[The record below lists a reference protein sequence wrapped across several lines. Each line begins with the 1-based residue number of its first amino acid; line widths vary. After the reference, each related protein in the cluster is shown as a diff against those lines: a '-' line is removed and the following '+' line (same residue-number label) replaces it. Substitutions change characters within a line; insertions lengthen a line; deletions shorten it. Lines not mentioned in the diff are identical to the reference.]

1 MPRWLALVILFAT
14 AVAADDR
21 MYKFEVDQDRVAGA
35 ADFSFLNRTLT
46 QADRLF
52 VCGEHFCRAGK
63 DLQPNTPDDERVRLF
78 GVNTAFAANF
88 PEEADAVR
96 IAKRLRR
103 LGVNLVRLH
112 HMDTSPDTDPAT
124 ARSILTTGPY
134 PTLNQVSL
142 GRLRAFLAALSEQG
156 IYVNLNL
163 HVGYQ
168 FRPEV
173 DGVPAYAG
181 EAPRLGKPVHMFHP
195 RMVALQVEFTRKLI
209 GGLKLKDNPVLG
221 MVEINNESSLVEA
234 WQKGQLQK
242 QLNPEYKAALLAG
255 AAEPQSDDEWLALLV
270 RRDREYVDALAATVK
285 AATDQWVPV
294 AGTQHS
300 FYGPLILDSHAG
312 LDYHDNH
319 FYIDHY
325 NFPNRSWD
333 ARDWRIRNSSG
344 VGTGLAAYL
353 NMAVSRAAGKPYTVS
368 EYNQQWPNQQAGEID
383 PTLAVFAAF
392 QDWDSIMH
400 FAYSHGR
407 SWDTKVPGGFD
418 MNGDWAKWP
427 GFGQSAWLF
436 RTGAISP
443 GKAPLV
449 IALPREV
456 RMRAAREKRVGNTA
470 AALSASIGYDPA
482 VAFLR
487 RVAIAAG
494 ETQSPLSAPGPGPYR
509 SDTGEIIYDKE
520 ARVFT
525 VAAERVAGVFGF
537 LGRRKVTAGL
547 LDVQLAPESRGFA
560 TVLLTPLDGQ
570 PLSKS
575 VRMLLSTPGYALTT
589 MPGSDPPR
597 PQRLIPYP
605 DAKDWFTLEP
615 EPGSDKPSG
624 NRSGSAA
631 PVWMERVESV
641 ITIRNPAGALAV
653 YPLDGK
659 GARLAPVR
667 TQKIRGGWRIHLQAD
682 GQQFAPW
689 YELEAK

>member
-1 MPRWLALVILFAT
+1 MPRGLAFVLLVT
-14 AVAADDR
+14 AAGADDR
-21 MYKFEVDQDRVAGA
+21 MFRFEVDQDRVAGA

-52 VCGEHFCRAGK
+52 VCGEHFCRVGK
-63 DLQPNTPDDERVRLF
+63 DLQPHTPDDERVRLF

-112 HMDTSPDTDPAT
+112 HMDTSPDAEPAS

-134 PTLNQVSL
+134 PSLNQVSL
-142 GRLRAFLAALSEQG
+142 ARLRVFLSALSHEG

-173 DGVPAYAG
+173 DGIPAYAG

-209 GGLKLKDNPVLG
+209 DGLKLQDNPVLG

-242 QLNPEYKAALLAG
+242 QLNAEYKAALLAD
-255 AAEPQSDDEWLALLV
+255 ASEPHSDDEWIALLV
-270 RRDREYVDALAATVK
+270 RRDREYLDTLASTVK
-285 AATDQWVPV
+285 DATNKWVPV

-333 ARDWRIRNSSG
+333 ARDWRIRNSSA
-344 VGTGLAAYL
+344 VGTGLAPYL
-353 NMAVSRAAGKPYTVS
+353 NMAVSREAGKPYTVS
-368 EYNQQWPNQQAGEID
+368 EYNQQWPNQQAAEID

-392 QDWDSIMH
+392 QDWDSVMH

-427 GFGQSAWLF
+427 GFGQTAWLF

-449 IALPREV
+449 VTLPRDV

-470 AALSASIGYDPA
+470 AALSASMGYDPL
-482 VAFLR
+482 VALLR
-487 RVAIAAG
+487 RVAIAGG
-494 ETQSPLSAPGPGPYR
+494 ETKTPLSTAGPGPYR
-509 SDTGEIIYDKE
+509 SDTGEVVYDRE
-520 ARVFT
+520 AKVFT

-537 LGRRKVTAGL
+537 VGKRKITAGA

-570 PLSKS
+570 PLAKS
-575 VRMLLSTPGYALTT
+575 LRMLLSTPGYILTT
-589 MPGSDPPR
+589 IPGSDPPR
-597 PQRLIPYP
+597 PQRLVPYA
-605 DAKDWFTLEP
+605 DSKDWFTLEP

-624 NRSGSAA
+624 NRSGSEA

-641 ITIRNPAGALAV
+641 ITIRNGARALAV
-653 YPLDGK
+653 YPLDGN

-667 TQKIRGGWRIHLQAD
+667 AQKIRGGWRINLQTD